1 MLKALLLSAL
11 LIVVGRCKRT
21 CLLEW
26 IASKKLSCSGDRNC
40 SYSCVIHSPAPKYP
54 AKMGNGMNKVMPG
67 LYIGNYRDS
76 KDFQQLDRHGIT
88 HIVSIHDSPRRFHPD
103 KHYLC
108 VIAAD
113 KPDQNLSQYFSV
125 CNDFIHSARL
135 KQGNVLIHCLA
146 GMSRSVTVAVAY
158 IMAVTPLSWKEALK
172 VVRAGR
178 SIANPNLGFQNQL
191 QEFETNKLLEER
203 KRLKERFPSLALE
216 SSDREQC
223 YLSLDYYEEL
233 LESKGVCEGH
243 CKFGKDCPTGIC
255 RQDSRGGGGSRVNR
269 KSSLSSKKQYN
280 TSLSTS
286 PSSSSQL
293 SVRSVGA
300 PGGAQSCPTSPR
312 CGKASAQRRSTG
324 EPGSGTAG
332 SRNPDNPRAAGEY
345 AAEIDIG
352 ELSELRR
359 SSSIVSTYR
368 PRSSPAGL
376 YSYTG
381 SAPPSIHGSRVDLSG
396 GVSGGTGSA
405 IYLGSSSGSG
415 SGGAGTGSSPG
426 PCRRLS
432 MRSTPKSTPES
443 SPKAS
448 PKKSATTPGKMA
460 ASASPKKTAT
470 GTRKGSSSVSG
481 PSPSNSSS
489 SGGGVSSSP
498 AAMTTAQPAK
508 KEPNATS
515 KPTSKTTVPS
525 NNNTVITPTTTTT
538 STDKS
543 TTSTT
548 TSTTTTTTTIAASTV
563 KITTTTG
570 SARRSDV
577 PPTRTPSIVI
587 DIGANRP
594 DCVTASTGKA
604 KKDMNDGFSTKDA
617 AVEGVVNA
625 NRKSDREQTTASRQT
640 VTSNNTSNRV
650 ARKE

>member
-1 MLKALLLSAL
+1 
-11 LIVVGRCKRT
+11 
-21 CLLEW
+21 
-26 IASKKLSCSGDRNC
+26 
-40 SYSCVIHSPAPKYP
+40 
-54 AKMGNGMNKVMPG
+54 MGNGMNKVMPG

-88 HIVSIHDSPRRFHPD
+88 HIVSIHDSPRRFHP
-103 KHYLC
+103 
-108 VIAAD
+108 
-113 KPDQNLSQYFSV
+113 
-125 CNDFIHSARL
+125 
-135 KQGNVLIHCLA
+135 
-146 GMSRSVTVAVAY
+146 
-158 IMAVTPLSWKEALK
+158 

-255 RQDSRGGGGSRVNR
+255 RQDSRGGAGTGGGGRANR
-269 KSSLSSKKQYN
+269 KSSLASKKQYN

-293 SVRSVGA
+293 SVRSVGSA
-300 PGGAQSCPTSPR
+300 GGAQSCPTSPR
-312 CGKASAQRRSTG
+312 CGKASAAQRRSTG
-324 EPGSGTAG
+324 EPGSGPAG
-332 SRNPDNPRAAGEY
+332 SRMPDNPRAAGEY

-405 IYLGSSSGSG
+405 IYLGSSSGG
-415 SGGAGTGSSPG
+415 GGGGGAGTGSSPG

-460 ASASPKKTAT
+460 ASASPKKTAAASPNI
-470 GTRKGSSSVSG
+470 GGRKGTSG
-481 PSPSNSSS
+481 ASPSSS
-489 SGGGVSSSP
+489 SSNASQPSP
-498 AAMTTAQPAK
+498 AAAAITTAQPAK
-508 KEPNATS
+508 KETNASGKATA
-515 KPTSKTTVPS
+515 SKTTVPS
-525 NNNTVITPTTTTT
+525 NSNTAMTPGSTTT
-538 STDKS
+538 STA
-543 TTSTT
+543 TST
-548 TSTTTTTTTIAASTV
+548 TSTTTTTTTSTIAAT
-563 KITTTTG
+563 KAKAATTPS
-570 SARRSDV
+570 SARRSEV
-577 PPTRTPSIVI
+577 PTTRTPSIVI

-604 KKDMNDGFSTKDA
+604 KKDMKDGFSTKDGQGA
-617 AVEGVVNA
+617 EGVA
-625 NRKSDREQTTASRQT
+625 NTNRNSETTVTRQT
-640 VTSNNTSNRV
+640 VTSNNASNRD

>member
-1 MLKALLLSAL
+1 
-11 LIVVGRCKRT
+11 
-21 CLLEW
+21 
-26 IASKKLSCSGDRNC
+26 
-40 SYSCVIHSPAPKYP
+40 
-54 AKMGNGMNKVMPG
+54 MGNGMNKVMPG

-191 QEFETNKLLEER
+191 QEFETNKLLEVSAGIAAGGER

-255 RQDSRGGGGSRVNR
+255 RQDSRGGGGAGGGGRANR
-269 KSSLSSKKQYN
+269 KSSLASKKQYN

-293 SVRSVGA
+293 SVRSVGSA
-300 PGGAQSCPTSPR
+300 GGAQSCPTSPR
-312 CGKASAQRRSTG
+312 CGKASAAQRRSTG
-324 EPGSGTAG
+324 EPGSGPAG
-332 SRNPDNPRAAGEY
+332 SRMPDNPRAAGEY

-376 YSYTG
+376 YSYTVV
-381 SAPPSIHGSRVDLSG
+381 AG
-396 GVSGGTGSA
+396 GGG
-405 IYLGSSSGSG
+405 
-415 SGGAGTGSSPG
+415 GGAGTGSSPG

-460 ASASPKKTAT
+460 ASASPKKTAAASPNNA
-470 GTRKGSSSVSG
+470 GRKGTSG
-481 PSPSNSSS
+481 ASPSSS
-489 SGGGVSSSP
+489 SSNASQPSP
-498 AAMTTAQPAK
+498 AAAAITTAQPAK
-508 KEPNATS
+508 KETNASGKATA
-515 KPTSKTTVPS
+515 SKTTVPS
-525 NNNTVITPTTTTT
+525 NSNTAMTPSSTTT
-538 STDKS
+538 STA
-543 TTSTT
+543 TST
-548 TSTTTTTTTIAASTV
+548 TSTTTTTVTTTIAAT
-563 KITTTTG
+563 KAKAATTP
-570 SARRSDV
+570 SSVRRSEV
-577 PPTRTPSIVI
+577 PTTRTPSIVI

-604 KKDMNDGFSTKDA
+604 KKDMKDGFSTKDGQGA
-617 AVEGVVNA
+617 EGVA
-625 NRKSDREQTTASRQT
+625 NTNRNSEPAVTRQT
-640 VTSNNTSNRV
+640 VTSNNASNRA